1 MNTGQTCQF
10 HEDNVRAWP
19 GISFSWTVTTTDIVN
34 FHQPFQ
40 PGHEITIS
48 GSLGTTLCPL
58 HLGTWADCRRAGLS
72 FSLTPLPHP
81 PLART
86 TFTVVIG
93 SNQYGLVLSPVDFQS
108 CGSLSGPRCGSDC
121 QGTWR
126 SPLQDC
132 EMEHLPIPIP
142 VRISSLRNKM
152 TFLTMLRYQGQTFY
166 GCTKHRSTNGAAW
179 CKTTEGLYE
188 DCQADCQPQNQAQCR
203 WSIFILGDPDF
214 VRKPG
219 RQCWIQCLPGTTEE
233 IPTKLETSGWKIAT
247 PALASRS
254 DFSEGGDNAED
265 WEHLILSPSNAP
277 SSSSP

>member
-1 MNTGQTCQF
+1 MNTGQTCQLN
-10 HEDNVRAWP
+10 EDNVRAWP
-19 GISFSWTVTTTDIVN
+19 RISFSWTVTTTDIVN

-108 CGSLSGPRCGSDC
+108 CGSFSRPRCGSGC

-142 VRISSLRNKM
+142 VRISSNWEPRWPSSPCPG
-152 TFLTMLRYQGQTFY
+152 TRV
-166 GCTKHRSTNGAAW
+166 KHSTSAPS
-179 CKTTEGLYE
+179 TDPPTE
-188 DCQADCQPQNQAQCR
+188 
-203 WSIFILGDPDF
+203 
-214 VRKPG
+214 
-219 RQCWIQCLPGTTEE
+219 LPGAKLPRGSTKTAKLIASHKTRLSAGEQFLSLE
-233 IPTKLETSGWKIAT
+233 IRTL
-247 PALASRS
+247 
-254 DFSEGGDNAED
+254 
-265 WEHLILSPSNAP
+265 
-277 SSSSP
+277 